1 MPCIKHFIQADDDTT
16 NSSNNSSSGSSS
28 SSSSSSRDGPKIQIS
43 SLIESS
49 LRIFHSVCQR
59 AELLDNATTTMT
71 IMKQVESSIH
81 RVAILSCIWSFGVS
95 SADSRS
101 HFDQWFKTHFLSQ
114 HSSYFPSF
122 QVKTLFDYSLVR
134 TNETNILLEWMVFDC
149 NSVINTLNSIN
160 KGLDDSTSEKRLNRS
175 YQDMYYTSMITTSIT
190 TGTMLIPTATAA
202 AYTLIQASL
211 MHAGGKIVLVTGSHG
226 SGKSSITK
234 QLSQLAKTITTSKLS
249 IATASRW
256 LCHIHDCK
264 PMELQNHI
272 NKARQIL
279 LPKMLERK
287 LFNNYGT
294 IMIDDVN
301 IGVVA
306 SSHNSCVELFRKSCE
321 RKMMYNVKKEFWSTS
336 FQNYFILMN
345 SKSVYDDSSGDSSS
359 RSSGSSG
366 SSSSSGGRYNDRFI
380 RHTNVLY
387 CDVLELEH
395 VFEKKLQRSCSDLKD
410 DLALDL
416 SKITFQFAAHLSE
429 ALHEIVTIVNNDQYN
444 IHSSSSSLSLPSS
457 SSSISSNYNT
467 MILSNA
473 DRLFIKFNSKASVT
487 SLVNKILT
495 KVQLSLSTFTA
506 YTSNDVIRVWD
517 RMIAEITLRHPILF
531 EQSNNAHEV
540 ANSNYNYSFPSF
552 TNFVD
557 REKLLRIQAV
567 ENAISI
573 LPTTTNTTSTTN
585 TSTTITTLP
594 LPLSYSKNTYGFFK
608 TGVDVFPGKE
618 MLMMMII

>member
-1 MPCIKHFIQADDDTT
+1 MPCIQYF
-16 NSSNNSSSGSSS
+16 SSR
-28 SSSSSSRDGPKIQIS
+28 SSSSRDGPTIQIS

-59 AELLDNATTTMT
+59 ADLLDATM
-71 IMKQVESSIH
+71 IKQVESSIH

-101 HFDQWFKTHFLSQ
+101 HFDQWFKAHFLSQ

-134 TNETNILLEWMVFDC
+134 TNETNVLLEWMIFDC
-149 NSVINTLNSIN
+149 NSVINTLNNISN
-160 KGLDDSTSEKRLNRS
+160 GLDDSTSEKRLNRS
-175 YQDMYYTSMITTSIT
+175 YQDMYYTSVITSSIT

-202 AYTLIQASL
+202 AYSLIQASL
-211 MHAGGKIVLVTGSHG
+211 MLAGGKVVLITGPHG

-249 IATASRW
+249 VATASRW
-256 LCHIHDCK
+256 LCHVHDCG
-264 PMELQNHI
+264 PMELQDHI
-272 NKARQIL
+272 DKARQML

-301 IGVVA
+301 IGVVE
-306 SSHNSCVELFRKSCE
+306 SSQNSCVELLRKFCE
-321 RKMMYNVKKEFWSTS
+321 TKMMYNVNKDFWSILPY
-336 FQNYFILMN
+336 QNYFILMN
-345 SKSVYDDSSGDSSS
+345 SKSVYDDCNNG
-359 RSSGSSG
+359 G
-366 SSSSSGGRYNDRFI
+366 SSSSMRYNDRFI

-387 CDVLELEH
+387 CDVMELEH

-410 DLALDL
+410 DLAFDL
-416 SKITFQFAAHLSE
+416 SRITFQFATHLSD
-429 ALHEIVTIVNNDQYN
+429 ALHEIVNDGHHHHD
-444 IHSSSSSLSLPSS
+444 IPSLSSSTSSF
-457 SSSISSNYNT
+457 SINNYNP
-467 MILSNA
+467 MMLSNA
-473 DRLFIKFNSKASVT
+473 DKLFIKFHSKASVT
-487 SLVNKILT
+487 SIVKKILT

-517 RMIAEITLRHPILF
+517 RMIAEVTLRHPILF
-531 EQSNNAHEV
+531 EHSNNAHEIS
-540 ANSNYNYSFPSF
+540 NSNYSYSFPSF

-573 LPTTTNTTSTTN
+573 LPPNTTTNTTA
-585 TSTTITTLP
+585 LP

-608 TGVDVFPGKE
+608 TGVDVFPG
-618 MLMMMII
+618 L